1 MISLRDHGLM
11 DAPSE
16 RALTVHG
23 IPDMPEAISAAV
35 VSGGIA
41 GVEAVAGRVSRL
53 VSMATVGGSPMAA
66 RLLTPT
72 VLGMLGRYLIEW
84 GESLF
89 WLETREGAPE
99 LVPAQYAWT
108 VYGGVT
114 RSSWIID
121 ATLSGA
127 MTIRE
132 QRAPRGGWL
141 HVIREAHPDNPT
153 RGVPGIQ
160 RAQVT
165 YEMAK
170 TLEDA
175 LLREGRQPTKSI
187 IPAPQGL
194 PQPTKDQLRAYLEDR
209 VRQVVFPETTQAG
222 FGGGRT
228 SAPQTDWKPHRLMPE
243 PSSGL
248 YIAAR
253 EAQARVVAALGAH
266 PAIIGGA
273 SATGTVD
280 REARRQLLE
289 FLVMPAGR
297 LIEYEAS
304 MLFGAPVT
312 LTWERNPDTMMVV
325 ARTAKIEAETANLL
339 KPPPEPAPAAPPKGP
354 PA

>member
-16 RALTVHG
+16 RELTVHG
-23 IPDMPEAISAAV
+23 FPDMPEAISAAV

-53 VSMATVGGSPMAA
+53 MSMATVGGSPMAA

-108 VYGGVT
+108 VFGGVT

-141 HVIREAHPDNPT
+141 HVIREAHPDYPT

-160 RAQVT
+160 RAKVT
-165 YEMAK
+165 YEMA
-170 TLEDA
+170 TVLEDA
-175 LLREGRQPTKSI
+175 LLREGRQPTKSV

-194 PQPTKDQLRAYLEDR
+194 PETMKAQLRGFVEDR
-209 VRQVVFPETTQAG
+209 VNHVIFPETTQAG

-228 SAPQTDWKPHRLMPE
+228 SAPQTDWKPHRLQ
-243 PSSGL
+243 PSPTVAHVQ
-248 YIAAR
+248 AAR

-273 SATGTVD
+273 ASTGTVD

-304 MLFGAPVT
+304 MLFGVPVT

-325 ARTAKIEAETANLL
+325 AKTAHIEAQTEALR
-339 KPPPEPAPAAPPKGP
+339 KPPPPPPAPPEPSEG
-354 PA
+354 